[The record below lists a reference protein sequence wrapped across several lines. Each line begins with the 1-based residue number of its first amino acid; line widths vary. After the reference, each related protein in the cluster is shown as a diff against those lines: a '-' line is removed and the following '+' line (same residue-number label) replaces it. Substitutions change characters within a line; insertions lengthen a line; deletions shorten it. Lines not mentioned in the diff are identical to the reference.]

1 MAKRQQ
7 KIPTIE
13 RIEKMQARDIMR
25 LTDDTLRRLSTD
37 AYKAL
42 ASRAVSLFNKRM
54 AQIEKKGL
62 GEYSF
67 ARERY
72 VTGVDFLRPL
82 DRFSAARQV
91 ASLRNFFGAKT
102 STVAGIQKFLHAEE
116 SRLSEL
122 AGAKI
127 EFASEEE
134 RKRFWSAY
142 TEFMHQHAEYDNVKG
157 SDRIQQYLA
166 ESTFWKTRGFNADD
180 LNEVLEKAQKES
192 ANSVTIRARNK
203 LRF

>member
-62 GEYSF
+62 GDYSF

-116 SRLSEL
+116 SRLSDL
-122 AGAKI
+122 AGTKI

-142 TEFMHQHAEYDNVKG
+142 TEFMHQHAEFDNVKG

-192 ANSVTIRARNK
+192 TNNVTVHARRK
-203 LRF
+203 FRV

>member
-13 RIEKMQARDIMR
+13 RIQKMQARDIMR

-102 STVAGIQKFLHAEE
+102 STVAGIQKFLRAEE
-116 SRLSEL
+116 SRLSDL
-122 AGAKI
+122 AGTKI

-142 TEFMHQHAEYDNVKG
+142 TEFMHQHAEFDNVKG

-192 ANSVTIRARNK
+192 ANNVAVHARRK
-203 LRF
+203 FRV

>member
-7 KIPTIE
+7 KMPTIE
-13 RIEKMQARDIMR
+13 RIQKMQARDIMR

-42 ASRAVSLFNKRM
+42 ATRAVSLFNKRM

-102 STVAGIQKFLHAEE
+102 STAAGIQKFLRAEE
-116 SRLSEL
+116 SRLSDL
-122 AGAKI
+122 AGTKI

-142 TEFMHQHAEYDNVKG
+142 TEFMHQHAEFDNVKG

-192 ANSVTIRARNK
+192 AKNVPVRTSRKFRI
-203 LRF
+203 

>member
-13 RIEKMQARDIMR
+13 RIQKMQARDIMR

-102 STVAGIQKFLHAEE
+102 STAAGIQKFLHAEE
-116 SRLSEL
+116 SRLSDL
-122 AGAKI
+122 AGTKI

-142 TEFMHQHAEYDNVKG
+142 TEFMHQHAEFDNVKG

-192 ANSVTIRARNK
+192 ANNVTVHARRK
-203 LRF
+203 FRV

>member
-1 MAKRQQ
+1 MANKRQQ

-13 RIEKMQARDIMR
+13 RIQKMQARDIMR
-25 LTDDTLRRLSTD
+25 LSDDTLRRLSTE

-42 ASRAVSLFNKRM
+42 ASRAVSLFNKRIG
-54 AQIEKKGL
+54 QIEKKGL
-62 GEYSF
+62 GDYSF

-72 VTGVDFLRPL
+72 VTGIDFMTPL
-82 DRFSAARQV
+82 DRWSAARQV
-91 ASLRNFFGAKT
+91 ASMRNFFGAKT
-102 STVAGIQKFLHAEE
+102 STAAGIQKFLKAEQA
-116 SRLSEL
+116 RLSEL
-122 AGAKI
+122 AGTKI

-166 ESTFWKTRGFNADD
+166 ESTFWKTRGFTADD
-180 LNEVLEKAQKES
+180 LNEVLEKAQERGLHD
-192 ANSVTIRARNK
+192 VTVRARR
-203 LRF
+203 RFR